1 MAEPKFGPAGN
12 SESFAAA
19 GFKKSED
26 APAWLAQMG
35 LTAFEYQC
43 GRGVRCGEET
53 ALKIGAAAKQH
64 GIQMSIHAPYFINLS
79 SEESERMEKNVGYV
93 LETARLAVPLG
104 ATRMVVHCGGQGK
117 LRCGEETALKIGAA
131 AKQHGIQMSIHAPY
145 FINLSSEESERM
157 EKNVG
162 YVLET
167 ARLAVPLGA
176 TRMVVH
182 CGGQGK
188 LTRDRAMRNSHEN
201 VKNILRALDEAHLI
215 GCAVCLETMGKK
227 SVLGT
232 AEEVCELVAADDRLL
247 PCIDFGHLNCRT
259 GGHMNTREE
268 VKALFDLME
277 NTIGHERTARL
288 HAHFSHIEYNDKG
301 EVRHLTFADTVYG
314 PDFTPVAEETAVRGY
329 APTFICESAG
339 TQAEDA
345 LAMKQCFMAQA
356 EK

>member
-1 MAEPKFGPAGN
+1 MSEAKFGPAGN
-12 SESFAAA
+12 SESFAAE
-19 GFKKSED
+19 GYRKSED
-26 APAWLAQMG
+26 APAWLAAKG

-53 ALKIGAAAKQH
+53 ALKIGAAARAN

-79 SEESERMEKNVGYV
+79 SEED
-93 LETARLAVPLG
+93 
-104 ATRMVVHCGGQGK
+104 
-117 LRCGEETALKIGAA
+117 
-131 AKQHGIQMSIHAPY
+131 
-145 FINLSSEESERM
+145 ERM

-188 LTRDRAMRNSHEN
+188 LTRERAMRNTHEN
-201 VKNILRALDEAHLI
+201 VKNILRALDEAHLT
-215 GCAVCLETMGKK
+215 GCTVCLETMGKK
-227 SVLGT
+227 SVLGS

-259 GGHMNTREE
+259 NGGMSTRED
-268 VKALFDLME
+268 VARLFDLME
-277 NTIGHERTARL
+277 NTIGVARTRL
-288 HAHFSHIEYNDKG
+288 MHAHFSHIEYNAKG
-301 EVRHLTFADTVYG
+301 EVRHLTFADTVFG
-314 PDFTPVAEETAVRGY
+314 PDFLPVAQETAARGY

-345 LAMKQCFMAQA
+345 VTMMECYKKEITL
-356 EK
+356 

>member
-1 MAEPKFGPAGN
+1 M
-12 SESFAAA
+12 
-19 GFKKSED
+19 
-26 APAWLAQMG
+26 
-35 LTAFEYQC
+35 
-43 GRGVRCGEET
+43 RCGEDT
-53 ALKIGAAAKQH
+53 ARKIGAAAK
-64 GIQMSIHAPYFINLS
+64 A
-79 SEESERMEKNVGYV
+79 
-93 LETARLAVPLG
+93 
-104 ATRMVVHCGGQGK
+104 
-117 LRCGEETALKIGAA
+117 
-131 AKQHGIQMSIHAPY
+131 HGIQMSIHAPY

-188 LTRDRAMRNSHEN
+188 LTRERAMRNTHEN
-201 VKNILRALDEAHLI
+201 VRNILRALDEAHLT

-227 SVLGT
+227 SVLGS

-259 GGHMNTREE
+259 NGGMSTRED
-268 VKALFDLME
+268 VKRLFDLME
-277 NTIGHERTARL
+277 NTIGIERTRIL

-301 EVRHLTFADTVYG
+301 EIRHLTFADTVYG
-314 PDFTPVAEETAVRGY
+314 PDFAPVAQETAARGY
-329 APTFICESAG
+329 ASTFICESAG

-345 LAMKQCFMAQA
+345 VTMMQLYCEEIK
-356 EK
+356 K

>member
-1 MAEPKFGPAGN
+1 MSEAKFGPAGN
-12 SESFAAA
+12 SESLAAE
-19 GFKKSED
+19 GYRKSED
-26 APAWLAQMG
+26 APAWLAAKG

-53 ALKIGAAAKQH
+53 ALKIGAAARAN

-79 SEESERMEKNVGYV
+79 SEED
-93 LETARLAVPLG
+93 
-104 ATRMVVHCGGQGK
+104 
-117 LRCGEETALKIGAA
+117 
-131 AKQHGIQMSIHAPY
+131 
-145 FINLSSEESERM
+145 ERM

-188 LTRDRAMRNSHEN
+188 LTRERAMRNTHEN
-201 VKNILRALDEAHLI
+201 VKNILRALDEAHLT
-215 GCAVCLETMGKK
+215 GCTVCLETMGKK
-227 SVLGT
+227 SVLGS

-259 GGHMNTREE
+259 NGGLSTRED
-268 VKALFDLME
+268 VARLFDLME
-277 NTIGHERTARL
+277 NTIGVARTRL
-288 HAHFSHIEYNDKG
+288 MHAHFSHIEYNAKG
-301 EVRHLTFADTVYG
+301 EVRHLTFADTVFG
-314 PDFTPVAEETAVRGY
+314 PDFLPVAQETAARGY

-345 LAMKQCFMAQA
+345 VTMMECYKKEITL
-356 EK
+356 

>member
-53 ALKIGAAAKQH
+53 ALKIGAAA
-64 GIQMSIHAPYFINLS
+64 
-79 SEESERMEKNVGYV
+79 E
-93 LETARLAVPLG
+93 
-104 ATRMVVHCGGQGK
+104 
-117 LRCGEETALKIGAA
+117 
-131 AKQHGIQMSIHAPY
+131 QHGIQMSIHAPY

-201 VKNILRALDEAHLI
+201 VKNILRARSAWKPWAKRACSALLRRSASWWLPMTA
-215 GCAVCLETMGKK
+215 CCRAST
-227 SVLGT
+227 SVTLT
-232 AEEVCELVAADDRLL
+232 A
-247 PCIDFGHLNCRT
+247 
-259 GGHMNTREE
+259 
-268 VKALFDLME
+268 
-277 NTIGHERTARL
+277 AR
-288 HAHFSHIEYNDKG
+288 
-301 EVRHLTFADTVYG
+301 
-314 PDFTPVAEETAVRGY
+314 
-329 APTFICESAG
+329 AG
-339 TQAEDA
+339 T
-345 LAMKQCFMAQA
+345 
-356 EK
+356 